1 MRLKDYLR
9 GLRRR
14 VLSPFNRV
22 ERKFK
27 KAAQRFIVKTVEHSY
42 PTEMKPQVELPTQV
56 IAPLAQMA
64 VPASDVGG
72 TKLLL
77 AFLKASQ
84 RNNVSPS
91 KGMEAVSL
99 GDGRMLVPH
108 PTCGFMYSDTSNV
121 KVLPQLVLRSY
132 QEQATIAIER
142 EFKSG
147 DCVIQLG
154 AGQGY
159 HTLAIATSIGK
170 AGRVLALENR
180 TSELALLRNNVEAHC
195 LEDRVHICDIS
206 HEDPFPFAQFL
217 VSHRTISAIY
227 VSPDHEIPEAWING
241 LTEFFRKSATTIL
254 IVGTRRETLADYVAK
269 RNVPRATQRRAA

>member
-9 GLRRR
+9 SLRRR
-14 VLSPFNRV
+14 VLSPFNRI

-42 PTEMKPQVELPTQV
+42 PTEIKPQIELPTQV
-56 IAPLAQMA
+56 IAPPTPMA
-64 VPASDVGG
+64 VPTSDGGG

-84 RNNVSPS
+84 RNAVSPS
-91 KGMEAVSL
+91 KGMEAVAL
-99 GDGRMLVPH
+99 GDGRILVPH
-108 PTCGFMYSDTSNV
+108 PACGFMYSDTSNV
-121 KVLPQLVLRSY
+121 RVLPQLVLRSY

-147 DCVIQLG
+147 DCVLQLG

-159 HTLAIATSIGK
+159 HTLAIANRIGK

-180 TSELALLRNNVEAHC
+180 PSELALLRTNVEAHC
-195 LEDRVHICDIS
+195 LEDRVHVCDTS
-206 HEDPFPFAQFL
+206 HEEAFPFAQFL
-217 VSHRTISAIY
+217 SSHRSISAIY
-227 VSPDHEIPEAWING
+227 VSPDQEIPVAWLNG
-241 LTEFFRKSATTIL
+241 LTEFFRNSATTIL
-254 IVGTRRETLADYVAK
+254 VVGTRRETFADYVAK
-269 RNVPRATQRRAA
+269 RNVPRAAQRRAA